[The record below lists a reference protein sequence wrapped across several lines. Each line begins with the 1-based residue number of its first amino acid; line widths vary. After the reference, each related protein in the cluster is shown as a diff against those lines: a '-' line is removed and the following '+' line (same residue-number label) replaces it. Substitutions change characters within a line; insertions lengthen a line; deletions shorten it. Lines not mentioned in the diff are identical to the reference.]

1 MRRRLLIFTLIALA
15 AVTNTAAQTA
25 TATAPYKFDFGGSVG
40 LSGYIGEANASNP
53 FSSAGFTADLAA
65 RYIID
70 TRWALRGA
78 LTYASLSGSTEGMA
92 NVLPGNT
99 VYSFSSS
106 VFDLSVR
113 GEVNFF
119 SFGIGETYKRLRRIS
134 PYLAV
139 GVGLSLAS
147 CDGNTAIAPS
157 LPMAFGVRY
166 KLKERLNIYAEFS
179 MTKIFSDKVDG
190 NQLLDLNGI
199 KTNFVKNTDWVS
211 RIAVG
216 VTYEF
221 GKRCETCHYVD

>member
-1 MRRRLLIFTLIALA
+1 MRRFLLIITLA
-15 AVTNTAAQTA
+15 AMAAAPKAACQS
-25 TATAPYKFDFGGSVG
+25 ATAPYKFDFGGSVG

-65 RYIID
+65 RYIFD
-70 TRWALRGA
+70 TRWAVRGA

-92 NVLPGNT
+92 NVLPGNA
-99 VYSFSSS
+99 VYSFSSN

-139 GVGLSLAS
+139 GVGLSMAS
-147 CDGNTAIAPS
+147 CDGNSAIAPS

-190 NQLLDLNGI
+190 NQLLDLNGV

-211 RIAVG
+211 RLAVG